1 MKRYSGINKVRN
13 SCVKS
18 LTDSAKSKTVHHE
31 YSPESINTFEMDSNL
46 EYSLSPG
53 KISKLCKYDNTMRT
67 FQQKPDDIEALID
80 VEGRTIVFEKPSS
93 ELIVQKAEIESN
105 YPLHQ
110 ITWYQDTSLE
120 DIESAIDEVVEIMQ
134 EMKNESNT
142 VNTSRN

>member
-31 YSPESINTFEMDSNL
+31 YSSQSINTFEMDSNL

-53 KISKLCKYDNTMRT
+53 KLSKLCKYDDAMRT

-134 EMKNESNT
+134 EIKNESNT
-142 VNTSRN
+142 VNTS